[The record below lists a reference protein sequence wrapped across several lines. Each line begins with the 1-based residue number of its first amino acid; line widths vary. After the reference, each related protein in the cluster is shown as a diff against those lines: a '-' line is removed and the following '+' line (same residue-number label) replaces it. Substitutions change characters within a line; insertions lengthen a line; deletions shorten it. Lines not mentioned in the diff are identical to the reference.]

1 MTGNTPPGD
10 PVQELAGRLQEAQR
24 LAQLGSWELDLTTN
38 SLVWSDEIYRI
49 FEIDPA
55 IFGAT
60 YQAFLDSVHPD
71 DRDAV
76 ATTYEN
82 SVVNKKP
89 YDIIHRL
96 RMTDG
101 RIKWVH
107 ELCETEYGADGAPLL
122 SRGTVQDI
130 TLRKSTEDALH
141 ESQMTLAALLKTSP
155 EAVIVIDENGRIKEF
170 STGAEAIFGYMASEV
185 IGGPLERLMPVRL
198 RKAHRNHVRGFGNSP
213 GTGRMMNER
222 STILGLRKNG
232 EEFPAEASIS
242 KLALPGGMIF
252 ATVMRD
258 VSQQNAARD
267 ELIKSRLAAESASE
281 TKSRFIA
288 NMSHELRTPLNAII
302 GFSEMLMSKSQ
313 LQLDDARCA
322 EYATDIHESGL
333 HLLRI
338 INDILDISWL
348 DIGNAQPAEE
358 PLTVTDVIEASM
370 RMVRG
375 RASETGIALSEEAA
389 SDLPGLSADR
399 RLLIQAML
407 NLASN
412 AIKFTRP
419 GGSVIAGARR
429 ARDGGIDFFVRDTGI
444 GMYPEDIARVGE
456 PFMQA
461 DSSHSRRFDGTGLGL
476 SIVKRIAE
484 MHGGRLIIESMVGKG
499 TTATVH
505 LPASRICMPEL

>member
-1 MTGNTPPGD
+1 MS
-10 PVQELAGRLQEAQR
+10 ELARRLREAQR

-55 IFGAT
+55 KFGAT
-60 YQAFLDSVHPD
+60 YEAFLDAVHPD
-71 DRDAV
+71 ERDAV
-76 ATTYEN
+76 AMAYET
-82 SVVNKKP
+82 SVANKKP

-96 RMTDG
+96 QMADG

-141 ESQMTLAALLKTSP
+141 ESQITLAALLKTSP
-155 EAVIVIDENGRIKEF
+155 EAVIVTDENGRIKEF
-170 STGAEAIFGYMASEV
+170 STGAEAIFGYTASEV
-185 IGGPLERLMPVRL
+185 IGGPLERLMPGRL
-198 RKAHRNHVRGFGNSP
+198 RKAHSNHMREFGNSP
-213 GTGRMMNER
+213 GTGQMMNER
-222 STILGLRKNG
+222 SAILGLRKNG

-242 KLALPGGMIF
+242 KLTLPGGMIF

-267 ELIKSRLAAESASE
+267 ELIKAKLAAESASE

-302 GFSEMLMSKSQ
+302 GFSEMLMNRTQ
-313 LQLDDARCA
+313 LRLDDARCG
-322 EYATDIHESGL
+322 EYAADIHESGL
-333 HLLRI
+333 HLLRV
-338 INDILDISWL
+338 INDILDISRL
-348 DIGNAQPAEE
+348 DIGNTQPAEE

-375 RASETGIALSEEAA
+375 RASESGVSLGEEIASG
-389 SDLPGLSADR
+389 LPGLTADR

-407 NLASN
+407 NIASN

-444 GMYPEDIARVGE
+444 GMRPEDLVRVGE

-461 DSSHSRRFDGTGLGL
+461 DSSHTRRFDGAGLGL

-484 MHGGRLIIESMVGKG
+484 IHGGRLIVESEVGKG
-499 TTATVH
+499 TTATVQF
-505 LPASRICMPEL
+505 PASRVSELQRQTG